1 MRNRYKT
8 SPAKISKKDSNK
20 ISHMTLPEVFRQDDW
35 VAQEPSQEEVAPLT
49 PQEEEEI
56 LRLIEECITLAN
68 SEEDKPEFE
77 WNSCGTFYAN
87 AC

>member
-8 SPAKISKKDSNK
+8 SSAKTSKKDSNK
-20 ISHMTLPEVFRQDDW
+20 TSHMTLPEAFRQDDW

-68 SEEDKPEFE
+68 GEEDKPEFE